1 MYYNRLYMGK
11 VYAAIDLKSFYAS
24 VECAERN
31 LDPLDTNLV
40 VADESRTDKTIC
52 LAISPSLKAYGLP
65 GRARLFEVIQK
76 VREINYQRQQRAP
89 QQKLTGKSASAK
101 ELAKHPELA
110 LDYIIAP
117 PRMGHYLATSAEIY
131 RTYLEFIAPEDI
143 YAYSID
149 EIFCDLSSYLK
160 MYQMSAAKLVTK
172 IISTVHQKT
181 HITATAGI
189 GTNMYL
195 AKVAMDILAKHAKP
209 NSAGVR
215 MAELDE
221 ISYREKLW
229 THQPITDFWRVGP
242 GYTKRL
248 SQNFM
253 YTMGDV
259 ARCSLTN
266 IELLY
271 KLFGVNAELLIDH
284 AWGYEPTTIAD
295 VKQYH
300 PSTKS
305 LSSGQVLQSPYTF
318 AKARTIVK
326 EMSDSLVL
334 DMTSKNFVTNQLVL
348 HIGYDVENLQN
359 PKLRQAYHGPVKY
372 NQHHQLVPKSAHG
385 TQRLAFLTASNQL
398 IREGFLELFDKY
410 VNPIFTIRRLNLCVG
425 NLQNANAT
433 SSSSPRLQQLDLFN
447 YYRQIEAQVR
457 TSQTDQKIQAAL
469 LEIRKRYGK
478 NAILKGSNFEQGA
491 TTIMRNQQIGGH
503 RA

>member
-1 MYYNRLYMGK
+1 MRK

-24 VECAERN
+24 VECVDRN

-65 GRARLFEVIQK
+65 GRARLFEVNQK
-76 VREINYQRQQRAP
+76 IRKINYQRQRHAP
-89 QQKLTGKSASAK
+89 QQKFNGKSTSAR
-101 ELAKHPELA
+101 ELAIHPELA

-117 PRMGHYLATSAEIY
+117 PRMAHYLNTSAKIY
-131 RTYLEFIAPEDI
+131 QTYLEFIAPEDI

-160 MYQMSAAKLVTK
+160 LYQMSATELVTK
-172 IISTVHQKT
+172 IISTIHQKT

-195 AKVAMDILAKHAKP
+195 AKVAMDILAKHTKP
-209 NSAGVR
+209 NANGVR
-215 MAELDE
+215 IAELDE

-271 KLFGVNAELLIDH
+271 QLFGVNAELLIDH

-295 VKQYH
+295 VKQYR
-300 PSTKS
+300 PSAKS
-305 LSSGQVLQSPYTF
+305 LSSGQVLSSPYTF

-334 DMTSKNFVTNQLVL
+334 DMANKNFVTNQLVL

-359 PKLRQAYHGPVKY
+359 PQLRQAYRGPVKY
-372 NQHHQLVPKSAHG
+372 NRHHQLIPKSAHG
-385 TQRLAFLTASNQL
+385 THRLAFSTASSQL
-398 IREGFLELFDKY
+398 IREGFLKLFDKY
-410 VNPIFTIRRLNLCVG
+410 VNPTFTIRRLNLCVG
-425 NLQNANAT
+425 NLQ
-433 SSSSPRLQQLDLFN
+433 SSDTVSSPPHLQQLDLFN
-447 YYRQIEAQVR
+447 YYRQIEAEAR

-478 NAILKGSNFEQGA
+478 NAILKGSNFEPGA